1 MKRLSGDQPAKYL
14 PVLAAVLA
22 LELIVRFAS
31 GNATKTALD
40 WAGTVRFAVV
50 FLFIVVAML
59 LRWRRSR
66 TRS

>member
-14 PVLAAVLA
+14 PLLAAVLG

-31 GNATKTALD
+31 GNAMKTALD
-40 WAGTVRFAVV
+40 WAGTIGFGVV
-50 FLFIVVAML
+50 FIFIVVAML

-66 TRS
+66 TGS